1 MNHVSIKDIENLHIL
16 QVDTGR
22 VNGEHLC
29 IDGGSA
35 GGYTTLA
42 ALVFKDIFKA
52 GASFYGVI
60 SQSNYSHFSQLF
72 IGYIYVFLWYIEKD
86 TYMELS
92 YHVGFG

>member
-1 MNHVSIKDIENLHIL
+1 MHHIL